1 MTGIE
6 RERSITLAVNGVEH
20 TVQAETRTLLVDL
33 LRHQLGLTGTHVG
46 CEQGSCGACTIICDG
61 QAVRSCLMLA
71 PQADGAVI
79 ETIEAVTTAH
89 PVVSAMHEQHGLQCG
104 FCTAG
109 IVMSLV
115 AAQRDGW
122 TVEAAI
128 EDALGGHLCR
138 CTGYVNIRAAIR
150 EPSSS
155 MRIRST
161 SSRPAATSA
170 SGRSD
175 NRPAIGS
182 GTSARTSV
190 PTTTQ

>member
-1 MTGIE
+1 MSGGTRQRTIAV
-6 RERSITLAVNGVEH
+6 TVNGARH
-20 TVQAETRTLLVDL
+20 TVEVATRTLLVDV

-61 QAVRSCLMLA
+61 QAVRSCLMLG

-79 ETIEAVTTAH
+79 ETIEAVAEDH
-89 PVVSAMHEQHGLQCG
+89 PVVTAMHEQHGLQCG
-104 FCTAG
+104 YCTAG

-122 TVEAAI
+122 TAEQAI

-150 EPSSS
+150 QAFAP
-155 MRIRST
+155 R
-161 SSRPAATSA
+161 A
-170 SGRSD
+170 
-175 NRPAIGS
+175 
-182 GTSARTSV
+182 
-190 PTTTQ
+190 

>member
-1 MTGIE
+1 MTGTE
-6 RERSITLAVNGVEH
+6 RERTIRLAVNGVEY

-150 EPSSS
+150 QAFS
-155 MRIRST
+155 
-161 SSRPAATSA
+161 
-170 SGRSD
+170 
-175 NRPAIGS
+175 
-182 GTSARTSV
+182 
-190 PTTTQ
+190 

>member
-1 MTGIE
+1 
-6 RERSITLAVNGVEH
+6 
-20 TVQAETRTLLVDL
+20 
-33 LRHQLGLTGTHVG
+33 
-46 CEQGSCGACTIICDG
+46 
-61 QAVRSCLMLA
+61 MLA

-89 PVVSAMHEQHGLQCG
+89 PVVTAMHQQHGLQCG

-122 TVEAAI
+122 MVEAAI

-150 EPSSS
+150 QAFS
-155 MRIRST
+155 
-161 SSRPAATSA
+161 
-170 SGRSD
+170 
-175 NRPAIGS
+175 
-182 GTSARTSV
+182 
-190 PTTTQ
+190 